1 MWQRFKRMIRS
12 LFGSLIGLGEDPE
25 RILEQNIRDMND
37 QVPQM
42 NAQIAMVR
50 ANLTLME
57 KEAARYQR
65 ELSELGSKIKAA
77 LSHGKEDLAMDLARQ
92 LESARGH
99 ASRSKLQVETAR
111 KAYEKAQEVKK
122 SFMREKERKT
132 RDAMDA
138 LRAARQ
144 SKWQREVADAME
156 AFEPSG
162 IDATHDE
169 MVRKLEEQAAYD
181 SARLDMALESSD
193 VSEMNIEEEAEKI
206 RASELL
212 EQFKL
217 EMGLESAPAEPA
229 EKAAAPKRKTGA
241 KKKSSSSSSKTIGGS
256 RKKTQS
262 KA

>member
-12 LFGSLIGLGEDPE
+12 IFGSLIGVGEDPE

-57 KEAARYQR
+57 KEHARYQR
-65 ELSELGSKIKAA
+65 ELSDVTSKIKAS
-77 LSHGKEDLAMDLARQ
+77 LSKGREDMAMQFAVQ
-92 LESARGH
+92 LESLKGH
-99 ASRSKLQVETAR
+99 ASRTKLQTETAK
-111 KAYEKAQEVKK
+111 KAYDKAVEVKK
-122 SFMREKERKT
+122 AFMREKDRKT
-132 RDAMDA
+132 RDAMEA

-156 AFEPSG
+156 SFEPSG

-181 SARLDMALESSD
+181 TARLDMALENMD
-193 VSEMNIEEEAEKI
+193 VEGAQIEEAAEEI
-206 RASELL
+206 RAGELL

-217 EMGLESAPAEPA
+217 EMGLSTAAAEVGEAAP
-229 EKAAAPKRKTGA
+229 APKRKTRA
-241 KKKSSSSSSKTIGGS
+241 KKTTSKGGGTT
-256 RKKTQS
+256 RKKTQ
-262 KA
+262 A

>member
-12 LFGSLIGLGEDPE
+12 IFGSLIGVGEDPE

-50 ANLTLME
+50 ANLTLIE
-57 KEAARYQR
+57 KETVRYQR
-65 ELSELGSKIKAA
+65 ELSEVTSRIKAA
-77 LSHGKEDLAMDLARQ
+77 LSKGRDDLAMQFAVQ
-92 LESARGH
+92 LESLKGHAARG
-99 ASRSKLQVETAR
+99 KLQVETAK
-111 KAYEKAQEVKK
+111 KAYDKAIEVKK
-122 SFMREKERKT
+122 AFMREKDRKT
-132 RDAMDA
+132 RDAMEA

-156 AFEPSG
+156 SFEPSG

-181 SARLDMALESSD
+181 SARLDMALESMD
-193 VSEMNIEEEAEKI
+193 VEGAQIEEAAEEI
-206 RASELL
+206 RAAELL

-217 EMGLESAPAEPA
+217 EMGLSTAAETEEAAP
-229 EKAAAPKRKTGA
+229 APKRTTRA
-241 KKKSSSSSSKTIGGS
+241 KKKTSSSKSIGGT
-256 RKKTQS
+256 RKKTQ
-262 KA
+262 A

>member
-1 MWQRFKRMIRS
+1 MWQRFKRMVRS
-12 LFGSLIGLGEDPE
+12 IFGSLIGVGEDPE

-57 KEAARYQR
+57 KEHARYQR
-65 ELSELGSKIKAA
+65 ELSDVTSKIKAA
-77 LSHGKEDLAMDLARQ
+77 LTKGREDLAMQFAVQ
-92 LESARGH
+92 LESLKGH
-99 ASRSKLQVETAR
+99 ASRTRLQTETAK
-111 KAYEKAQEVKK
+111 KAYDKAVEVKK
-122 SFMREKERKT
+122 AFMREKDRKT
-132 RDAMDA
+132 RDAMEA

-156 AFEPSG
+156 SFEPSG

-181 SARLDMALESSD
+181 SARLDMALETMD
-193 VSEMNIEEEAEKI
+193 VEGARIEEAAEEI
-206 RASELL
+206 RAGELL

-217 EMGLESAPAEPA
+217 EMGLSTASAAAEADAP
-229 EKAAAPKRKTGA
+229 APKRKTRA
-241 KKKSSSSSSKTIGGS
+241 KKTTSKGGTT
-256 RKKTQS
+256 RKKTQ
-262 KA
+262 A

>member
-12 LFGSLIGLGEDPE
+12 LFGSLIGVGEDPE

-65 ELSELGSKIKAA
+65 ELTDVTSKIKAS
-77 LSHGKEDLAMDLARQ
+77 LTKGREDLAMQFAVQ
-92 LESARGH
+92 LESLKGH
-99 ASRSKLQVETAR
+99 AARTKLQAEAAK
-111 KAYEKAQEVKK
+111 KAYDKAVEVKK
-122 SFMREKERKT
+122 AFMREKDRKT
-132 RDAMDA
+132 RDAMEV

-156 AFEPSG
+156 SFEPSG

-181 SARLDMALESSD
+181 SARLDMALENMD
-193 VSEMNIEEEAEKI
+193 VAGAQIEEAAEEI
-206 RASELL
+206 RAGELL

-217 EMGLESAPAEPA
+217 EMGLESAPAEV
-229 EKAAAPKRKTGA
+229 EKAAPAPKRKTRA
-241 KKKSSSSSSKTIGGS
+241 KKTTSKGGTT
-256 RKKTQS
+256 RKKTQ
-262 KA
+262 A

>member
-1 MWQRFKRMIRS
+1 MWQRLKRMVRS
-12 LFGSLIGLGEDPE
+12 IFGSLIGIGEDPE

-57 KEAARYQR
+57 KEAVRYQR
-65 ELSELGSKIKAA
+65 ELTDVTSKIKAS
-77 LSHGKEDLAMDLARQ
+77 LTKGREDLAMQFAVQ
-92 LESARGH
+92 LESLKGH
-99 ASRSKLQVETAR
+99 ASRAKLQVETAK
-111 KAYEKAQEVKK
+111 KAYDKAVEVKK
-122 SFMREKERKT
+122 AFMREKDRKT
-132 RDAMDA
+132 RDAMEA

-156 AFEPSG
+156 SFEPSG

-181 SARLDMALESSD
+181 SARLDMALENMD
-193 VSEMNIEEEAEKI
+193 VAGAQIEEAAEEI
-206 RASELL
+206 RAGELL

-217 EMGLESAPAEPA
+217 EMGLDSAGAEA
-229 EKAAAPKRKTGA
+229 ETAAPAPKRKTRA
-241 KKKSSSSSSKTIGGS
+241 KKTTSKSSGTT
-256 RKKTQS
+256 RKKTQ
-262 KA
+262 A

>member
-12 LFGSLIGLGEDPE
+12 IFGSLIGIGEDPE

-57 KEAARYQR
+57 KESSRYQR
-65 ELSELGSKIKAA
+65 ELSELSSKIKAA
-77 LSHGKEDLAMDLARQ
+77 LTHGKEDLAMDLALQ
-92 LESARGH
+92 LEAARGH
-99 ASRSKLQVETAR
+99 ASRSKLQVESAR

-132 RDAMDA
+132 REAMDA

-156 AFEPSG
+156 SFEPSG

-212 EQFKL
+212 AQFKL
-217 EMGLESAPAEPA
+217 EMGIETGEAGEAAPAS
-229 EKAAAPKRKTGA
+229 KRKTRA
-241 KKKSSSSSSKTIGGS
+241 KKKTTSSSGKTIGTA
-256 RKKTQS
+256 RKKSQS

>member
-1 MWQRFKRMIRS
+1 MWQRLKRMVRS
-12 LFGSLIGLGEDPE
+12 IFGSLIGVGEDPE

-57 KEAARYQR
+57 KEGARYQR
-65 ELSELGSKIKAA
+65 ELSEVTSRIKAA
-77 LSHGKEDLAMDLARQ
+77 LSKGREDLAMQFAVQ
-92 LESARGH
+92 LESLKGHAARG
-99 ASRSKLQVETAR
+99 KLQVEGAK
-111 KAYEKAQEVKK
+111 KAYDKAIEVKK
-122 SFMREKERKT
+122 AFMREKDRKT
-132 RDAMDA
+132 RDAMEA

-156 AFEPSG
+156 SFEPSG

-181 SARLDMALESSD
+181 SARLDMALDNMD
-193 VSEMNIEEEAEKI
+193 VEGAQIEEAAEEI
-206 RASELL
+206 RAGELL

-217 EMGLESAPAEPA
+217 EMGLSTAAETEEAAP
-229 EKAAAPKRKTGA
+229 APKRKTRA
-241 KKKSSSSSSKTIGGS
+241 KKTSSSSSKSIGGT
-256 RKKTQS
+256 RKKTQ
-262 KA
+262 A

>member
-1 MWQRFKRMIRS
+1 MWQRFKRMVRS
-12 LFGSLIGLGEDPE
+12 IFGSLIGLGEDPE

-57 KEAARYQR
+57 KEATRYQR
-65 ELSELGSKIKAA
+65 ELGDLTSKIKAA
-77 LSHGKEDLAMDLARQ
+77 LSKGREDLAMEFAVQ
-92 LESARGH
+92 LEAMKGH
-99 ASRSKLQVETAR
+99 AARSKLQVDTAK
-111 KAYEKAQEVKK
+111 KAYDKAVEVKK
-122 SFMREKERKT
+122 AFMREKERKT
-132 RDAMDA
+132 RDAMEA

-156 AFEPSG
+156 SFEPSG

-181 SARLDMALESSD
+181 SARLDMALENMD
-193 VSEMNIEEEAEKI
+193 VEGAQIEEEAEKI
-206 RASELL
+206 RAGELL

-217 EMGLESAPAEPA
+217 EMGLPSAAETEEVEAA
-229 EKAAAPKRKTGA
+229 EKPKRKTTA
-241 KKKSSSSSSKTIGGS
+241 KKKSSSSRGT
-256 RKKTQS
+256 RRKTQ
-262 KA
+262 A